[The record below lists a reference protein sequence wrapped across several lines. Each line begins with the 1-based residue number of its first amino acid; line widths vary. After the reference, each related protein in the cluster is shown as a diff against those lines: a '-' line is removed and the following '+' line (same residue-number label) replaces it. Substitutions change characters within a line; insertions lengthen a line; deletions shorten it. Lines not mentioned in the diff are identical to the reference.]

1 MKLTMTAAVAA
12 GVALAASAVTRYWN
26 PTTQTPQSSGSTTM
40 RYFWTTAAN
49 WLDENGNTGV
59 PQAGDDVVFNR
70 SGQVWG
76 SSSAALNSL
85 TLAPGSGQYPI
96 NQTTLVF
103 PGGCKGFQYLITAY
117 GNSDI
122 YSIFM
127 LKGDGD
133 VPVYVPVGKIV
144 NMQKAIRQ
152 NGTQGTDYAEGAT
165 LVKRGAGSFGVAD
178 SQWTDSCTY
187 KKTRLE
193 EGTLH
198 FYFGGTG
205 GKAGPQDFFP
215 EGHDFLFACSNAPAY
230 LSLRTL
236 DLRMKDVKFHES
248 EGVANIEHGISAN
261 ANMFVFLRFTGTPQ
275 LESTVFSGKLFNSV
289 GVSWETVDPTR
300 EFVFSNAVS
309 ATTGGLLVSN
319 GTMRVTGGASFTSLS
334 NVYVAAGAKFKV
346 ERGSGQCFHST
357 LLGLEDATAEIHA
370 GEDVVLSFTSVDVG
384 GVAVAPGIYTS
395 EDVPW
400 LKGLGR
406 VRVGDATVAGEASG
420 WWERAD
426 GPTVLAANVTTN
438 YVGAR
443 LTGSDLTFTAG
454 DGALAFIGTNG
465 FNTAGDGGAYTWG
478 WHTYLEGTQTWTVA
492 SGDTLEFTGELSNLA
507 GGTVRKEGAGTL
519 KLTGAKSFSG
529 NMVISNGTVIATGD
543 ESLGGASGTTTF
555 ELVSSTEKG
564 VLEIKPEPGK
574 NEVTFHRPVTFHYV
588 VDGNWGNFLILPAN
602 TTVNFHGL
610 MSTSDKNRRSGPGY
624 PCHWYM
630 SCPNTTTVHW
640 YGGMYAQLNHNFQG
654 GHHYMH
660 KAMTGGDRFT
670 TGGGA
675 ILELLAPSNSVGYA
689 TGGMNNS
696 TIYARVPYAFV
707 ANATGRSQLLRFDGN
722 CTIDLCGN
730 DQSLDAIHSKDTGAA
745 QITSAT
751 PALMRLVGSYIPS
764 SGNGGHVG
772 IATNRVKFVGAAGLS
787 MEKNNNFWLA
797 AECSTTGT
805 LQVTAGR
812 VTMVAGKG
820 IWTNATSAVVK
831 GGTLVLEHAAA
842 FGTNTVVRFEKTGG
856 VYGQME
862 IASGV
867 KQLVGGLEVDG
878 EKMQA
883 GYYGSTASAARYRR
897 DDLFAGT
904 GVLKVGEPVGMV
916 LLIR

>member
-26 PTTQTPQSSGSTTM
+26 PTTQTPQTSGSATM
-40 RYFWTTAAN
+40 RYFWSTAAN

-384 GVAVAPGIYTS
+384 GVAVDPGIYTS

-406 VRVGDATVAGEASG
+406 VRVGDATVAGEESG
-420 WWERAD
+420 WWERTD

-478 WHTYLEGTQTWTVA
+478 WHTYLEGMQTWTVA
-492 SGDTLEFTGELSNLA
+492 SADTLEFTGELSNLA
-507 GGTVRKEGAGTL
+507 GAPCARRVRAR
-519 KLTGAKSFSG
+519 
-529 NMVISNGTVIATGD
+529 
-543 ESLGGASGTTTF
+543 
-555 ELVSSTEKG
+555 SSS
-564 VLEIKPEPGK
+564 PG
-574 NEVTFHRPVTFHYV
+574 P
-588 VDGNWGNFLILPAN
+588 
-602 TTVNFHGL
+602 
-610 MSTSDKNRRSGPGY
+610 SRSAETWSSP
-624 PCHWYM
+624 
-630 SCPNTTTVHW
+630 T
-640 YGGMYAQLNHNFQG
+640 
-654 GHHYMH
+654 
-660 KAMTGGDRFT
+660 
-670 TGGGA
+670 
-675 ILELLAPSNSVGYA
+675 
-689 TGGMNNS
+689 
-696 TIYARVPYAFV
+696 AR
-707 ANATGRSQLLRFDGN
+707 
-722 CTIDLCGN
+722 
-730 DQSLDAIHSKDTGAA
+730 
-745 QITSAT
+745 
-751 PALMRLVGSYIPS
+751 
-764 SGNGGHVG
+764 
-772 IATNRVKFVGAAGLS
+772 
-787 MEKNNNFWLA
+787 
-797 AECSTTGT
+797 
-805 LQVTAGR
+805 
-812 VTMVAGKG
+812 
-820 IWTNATSAVVK
+820 
-831 GGTLVLEHAAA
+831 
-842 FGTNTVVRFEKTGG
+842 
-856 VYGQME
+856 
-862 IASGV
+862 
-867 KQLVGGLEVDG
+867 
-878 EKMQA
+878 
-883 GYYGSTASAARYRR
+883 
-897 DDLFAGT
+897 
-904 GVLKVGEPVGMV
+904 
-916 LLIR
+916 